1 MKSKSTSVQNFGN
14 FVEQMIDEALENN
27 EQMTQ
32 FHRMIYE
39 KWNIK
44 KLSELENTE
53 WMRNENK
60 SLESD
65 KQNISATV
73 AHRRSRRHKH
83 KRSSLMIFC
92 KIPKSERN
100 LMGQSLTM
108 QAHNSVSIVK
118 KQSTTNKSDNFS
130 ELNDINF
137 GDTKIVELWKNSTKR
152 ATDELQIATNNVLA
166 KACKPDRIHGLVKQ
180 QQSRRKLSFEDW
192 KDKKTVI
199 YQQILRKI
207 ETERQRKLLENLANM
222 KWKKVIRQAQI
233 RKKQEDKYRQ
243 KQKLFRRK
251 HFETTKRT
259 GAIVKSNCDSI
270 HEAQIINECVLYTPK
285 NQKEIKLDKE
295 KRIVSNIMQGSKLNS
310 AASNGRKN
318 KTVLMEDS
326 MENIK
331 FYFWLNQLNCA
342 LHKKYLRERRHL
354 VRSFYCQPFYY
365 GSATPYI
372 K

>member
-259 GAIVKSNCDSI
+259 GDQN
-270 HEAQIINECVLYTPK
+270 
-285 NQKEIKLDKE
+285 
-295 KRIVSNIMQGSKLNS
+295 
-310 AASNGRKN
+310 
-318 KTVLMEDS
+318 
-326 MENIK
+326 
-331 FYFWLNQLNCA
+331 
-342 LHKKYLRERRHL
+342 
-354 VRSFYCQPFYY
+354 
-365 GSATPYI
+365 
-372 K
+372 